1 MKKLNKEEILNT
13 KAGGMS
19 AGTIAAICAIGSF
32 IIGIFDGFSRPFRC
46 R

>member
-1 MKKLNKEEILNT
+1 MEKLNSKEMLSIR
-13 KAGGMS
+13 AGGMS
-19 AGTIAAICAIGSF
+19 DGTIAAICAIGSF